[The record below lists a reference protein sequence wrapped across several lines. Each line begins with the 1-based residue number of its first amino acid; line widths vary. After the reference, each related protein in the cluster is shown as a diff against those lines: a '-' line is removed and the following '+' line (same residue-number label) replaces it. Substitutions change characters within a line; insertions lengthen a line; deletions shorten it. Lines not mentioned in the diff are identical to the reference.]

1 MKPIGQDLPLPH
13 RIPRLM
19 RLRLVS
25 LAATAAIAA
34 AVFPAHAAT
43 VKPQL
48 TDPVGDAN
56 GVNGQPET
64 IQGPNPNVA
73 TGPASYAAD
82 DIVSVSFVTN
92 FVTKKVKRK
101 TVKTP
106 VSFTATL
113 TLAAAPDPTH
123 SYYAVTATSADCP
136 DGINFEYSTEQSPLG
151 FDDVNCFDSSG
162 TGSFNDYPALPAVV
176 KGNTISWTVS
186 LSGMKAGTV
195 LKDLGAFAGI
205 GFVGS
210 MPTIDQAE
218 STGTYTVGK

>member
-1 MKPIGQDLPLPH
+1 
-13 RIPRLM
+13 M

-25 LAATAAIAA
+25 LAATAAVAA
-34 AVFPAHAAT
+34 AVFPAHAGT

-64 IQGPNPNVA
+64 IAGPNPNVA
-73 TGPASYAAD
+73 TGPVSYSAD
-82 DIVSVSFVTN
+82 DIVSVSFTTN

-106 VSFTATL
+106 TSFTATL
-113 TLAAAPDPTH
+113 TLAGAPDPTH

-136 DGINFEYSTEQSPLG
+136 DGINFEYSAEQSPFG
-151 FDDVNCFDSSG
+151 FDDVNCFAATSPTDG
-162 TGSFNDYPALPAVV
+162 TFSDYPATPAVV

-186 LSGMKAGTV
+186 LSGIKAGTV
-195 LKDLGAFAGI
+195 LKDLGAFAGV

-210 MPTIDQAE
+210 MPTMDQAE